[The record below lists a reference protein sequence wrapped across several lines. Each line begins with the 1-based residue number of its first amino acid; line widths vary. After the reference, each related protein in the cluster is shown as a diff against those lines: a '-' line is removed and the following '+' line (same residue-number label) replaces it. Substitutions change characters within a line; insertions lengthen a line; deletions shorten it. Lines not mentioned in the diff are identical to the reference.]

1 MDYSY
6 VAYTVDNR
14 VIKGKLTADS
24 EEAAASSLTDNGY
37 RILKL
42 KEYTPFFDTS
52 KFGDQ
57 FTRVKATEI
66 IMFTRQLALLLQ
78 AGTDAITSL
87 ELLQAQSTN
96 RALKKILTTVT
107 SDVRGGMQLAEAM
120 AKHPAAFPKV
130 YCRLVAVGE
139 KTGSLETVLIRAASY
154 MERVSSTQKGIT
166 NALIY
171 PVVLLVVAFGVI
183 AILAIFVLP
192 SFTGLYKAFDVDLPL
207 ATRILIGFTD
217 WFGKYGLLTM
227 GIIAAIPV
235 AGFLYTKTPD
245 GKLRWGKL
253 SLTMPI
259 LGRINLLNELSRA
272 CRSMSLL
279 YGSGLP
285 LHEIMTM
292 IVQGT
297 NNKAMENAL
306 TGVQQSMIAGAGL
319 SRPMSQNPLFLPLM
333 VQMTAVGEETG
344 NLDLTLTT
352 VAESYETEAD
362 DKTKTMISMITPT
375 MTVFIGGVVGFVA
388 VALISSMYSIFGS
401 M

>member
-1 MDYSY
+1 MEYSY
-6 VAYTVDNR
+6 VAYTEDNR
-14 VIKGKLTADS
+14 IIKGKISADS
-24 EEAAASSLTDNGY
+24 EQAAASSLTDNGY
-37 RILKL
+37 RVVQL
-42 KEYTPFFDTS
+42 KEYTPFFDSS
-52 KFGDQ
+52 KISIRSS
-57 FTRVKATEI
+57 RVKATEI
-66 IMFTRQLALLLQ
+66 IMFTRQLALLLDS
-78 AGTDAITSL
+78 GTDAITSL

-96 RALKKILTTVT
+96 RALKHILAIVT
-107 SDVRGGMQLAEAM
+107 SDVRGGMPLAEAL

-130 YCRLVAVGE
+130 YSRLVAVGE
-139 KTGSLETVLIRAASY
+139 KTGSLETVLRRAATY
-154 MERVSSTQKGIT
+154 MERVTSAQKGIQ
-166 NALIY
+166 NALAY
-171 PVVLLVVAFGVI
+171 PIVLLVVALGVI

-192 SFTGLYKAFDVDLPL
+192 SFTGLYKAFDVELPL
-207 ATRILIGFTD
+207 ATRVLIGFTD
-217 WFGKYGLLTM
+217 WFQKYGLLAV
-227 GIIAAIPV
+227 GIVVAMPI

-253 SLTMPI
+253 SLVMPI

-285 LHEIMTM
+285 LHEIMTL

-306 TGVQQSMIAGAGL
+306 IAVQQSMIAGAGL
-319 SRPMSQNPLFLPLM
+319 SHPMSQNPLFLPLM

-362 DKTKTMISMITPT
+362 DKTKTMISMITPA

-401 M
+401 I

>member
-1 MDYSY
+1 MEYSY
-6 VAYTVDNR
+6 VAYTKDNR
-14 VIKGKLTADS
+14 MIKGKLKAGS
-24 EEAAASSLTDNGY
+24 EEAASSSLTDNGY

-42 KEYTPFFDTS
+42 KEYTPFLDSS
-52 KFGDQ
+52 KLGAQ
-57 FTRVKATEI
+57 FQRVKATEI
-66 IMFTRQLALLLQ
+66 IMFTRQLALLLD

-96 RALKKILTTVT
+96 RALKNILTVIT
-107 SDVRGGMQLAEAM
+107 SDVRGGMPLAEAM

-130 YCRLVAVGE
+130 YSRLVAVGE
-139 KTGSLETVLIRAASY
+139 KTGSLETVLRRAATY
-154 MERVSSTQKGIT
+154 MERVTSTQKGIQ

-171 PVVLLVVAFGVI
+171 PVVLLIVAFGVI

-192 SFTGLYKAFDVDLPL
+192 SFTGLYKAFDVELPL

-217 WFGKYGLLTM
+217 WFGKYGLVTM

-235 AGFLYTKTPD
+235 AGFLYTRTPD
-245 GKLRWGKL
+245 GKLRWGKI

-285 LHEIMTM
+285 LHEIMTL

-297 NNKAMENAL
+297 NNKALENAL
-306 TGVQQSMIAGAGL
+306 SAVQQSMIAGAGL
-319 SRPMSQNPLFLPLM
+319 SRPMSQNSLFLPLM

-388 VALISSMYSIFGS
+388 IALISSMYSIFGS
-401 M
+401 I